1 MQLVADRFLALDDG
15 RRFDLVTG
23 DRVVMRIEGA
33 GDARARARWLVRCD
47 TLQRLQHRLIA
58 PLIDFGLIGVA
69 ERFEAWRCGD
79 AWTGSPAEAERTY
92 ATALM
97 FLRAVGLTAAG
108 ARSLDRPCHGA
119 RGALTP

>member
-58 PLIDFGLIGVA
+58 PLIDFGLIGIA

-79 AWTGSPAEAERTY
+79 EACHPRVRVLEPILSEGPHRIRSSNLTSPAVQHRK
-92 ATALM
+92 
-97 FLRAVGLTAAG
+97 
-108 ARSLDRPCHGA
+108 
-119 RGALTP
+119 

>member
-58 PLIDFGLIGVA
+58 PLIDFGLI
-69 ERFEAWRCGD
+69 W
-79 AWTGSPAEAERTY
+79 PAKKNRKLRI
-92 ATALM
+92 ATDSYGK
-97 FLRAVGLTAAG
+97 LRIAAG
-108 ARSLDRPCHGA
+108 EVASI
-119 RGALTP
+119 